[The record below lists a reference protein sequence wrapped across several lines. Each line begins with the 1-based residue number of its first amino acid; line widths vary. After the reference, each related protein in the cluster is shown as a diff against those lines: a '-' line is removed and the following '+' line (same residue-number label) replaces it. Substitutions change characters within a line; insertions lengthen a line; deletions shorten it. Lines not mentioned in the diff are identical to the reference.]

1 MNTIFSLF
9 GKKASTD
16 TIPDQKLEDE
26 DKLLVQD
33 KEIHA
38 RLTYMQVTKSHAE
51 ALQLIK
57 PIIME
62 SADSVFESI
71 LDKVYQTSTLKEI
84 ATAHTSRERLKE
96 VFIQYMDTLFTAD
109 LSTEYFSFRKRI
121 GSTHN
126 KAALPVQWF
135 LATYQTIH
143 SFIIPLIVKQLS
155 HSPDLLAKTLVAI
168 TGFTNLDAQIVI
180 QEYVTSRIHTIE
192 ELNQKQRSVQ
202 EELIGIS
209 QELAESVKHT
219 ESASSSTNDKALKLM
234 QDTEMT
240 MKSSNNLNNLTSY
253 SLSKIN
259 QMEDKM
265 AALQQ
270 EAIHSVEKVN
280 ELSSVLSRVIAMS
293 KDIENIANQ
302 TNLLALNASIEAA
315 RAGEHGRGFS
325 VVAHEVRKLAE
336 ETKQTNKDINQL
348 VEESTSNMEE
358 IRLKLSGMKEATVQT
373 AKEVNEVKT
382 GLTATSLEVDNYI
395 SMFEAN
401 KKDLDVILRS
411 IQEIAATASSLSVL
425 ATRLS
430 QKAEQA

>member
-1 MNTIFSLF
+1 MF
-9 GKKASTD
+9 ASGW
-16 TIPDQKLEDE
+16 LG
-26 DKLLVQD
+26 
-33 KEIHA
+33 KEIIHNNLSFETIA
-38 RLTYMQVTKSHAE
+38 KSQERACQRGSLETTENPAFSGNQSLRLTRCPLPRE
-51 ALQLIK
+51 W
-57 PIIME
+57 
-62 SADSVFESI
+62 
-71 LDKVYQTSTLKEI
+71 TL
-84 ATAHTSRERLKE
+84 
-96 VFIQYMDTLFTAD
+96 
-109 LSTEYFSFRKRI
+109 
-121 GSTHN
+121 
-126 KAALPVQWF
+126 
-135 LATYQTIH
+135 
-143 SFIIPLIVKQLS
+143 
-155 HSPDLLAKTLVAI
+155 
-168 TGFTNLDAQIVI
+168 
-180 QEYVTSRIHTIE
+180 
-192 ELNQKQRSVQ
+192 
-202 EELIGIS
+202 S

-358 IRLKLSGMKEATVQT
+358 IRLKLSVMKEATVQT

-411 IQEIAATASSLSVL
+411 IQEIAATTSSLSVL

>member
-51 ALQLIK
+51 ALQQIK

-126 KAALPVQWF
+126 KATLPVQWF

-253 SLSKIN
+253 SLDKIN

>member
-51 ALQLIK
+51 ALQQIK

-253 SLSKIN
+253 SLGKIN
-259 QMEDKM
+259 QMEVKM

>member
-1 MNTIFSLF
+1 
-9 GKKASTD
+9 
-16 TIPDQKLEDE
+16 
-26 DKLLVQD
+26 
-33 KEIHA
+33 
-38 RLTYMQVTKSHAE
+38 
-51 ALQLIK
+51 
-57 PIIME
+57 
-62 SADSVFESI
+62 
-71 LDKVYQTSTLKEI
+71 
-84 ATAHTSRERLKE
+84 
-96 VFIQYMDTLFTAD
+96 
-109 LSTEYFSFRKRI
+109 
-121 GSTHN
+121 
-126 KAALPVQWF
+126 
-135 LATYQTIH
+135 
-143 SFIIPLIVKQLS
+143 
-155 HSPDLLAKTLVAI
+155 
-168 TGFTNLDAQIVI
+168 
-180 QEYVTSRIHTIE
+180 
-192 ELNQKQRSVQ
+192 
-202 EELIGIS
+202 
-209 QELAESVKHT
+209 
-219 ESASSSTNDKALKLM
+219 
-234 QDTEMT
+234 

-358 IRLKLSGMKEATVQT
+358 IRLKLSVMKEATVQT

-411 IQEIAATASSLSVL
+411 IQEIAATTSSLSVL

>member
-1 MNTIFSLF
+1 M
-9 GKKASTD
+9 
-16 TIPDQKLEDE
+16 
-26 DKLLVQD
+26 V
-33 KEIHA
+33 
-38 RLTYMQVTKSHAE
+38 
-51 ALQLIK
+51 
-57 PIIME
+57 
-62 SADSVFESI
+62 
-71 LDKVYQTSTLKEI
+71 
-84 ATAHTSRERLKE
+84 
-96 VFIQYMDTLFTAD
+96 
-109 LSTEYFSFRKRI
+109 
-121 GSTHN
+121 
-126 KAALPVQWF
+126 
-135 LATYQTIH
+135 
-143 SFIIPLIVKQLS
+143 
-155 HSPDLLAKTLVAI
+155 
-168 TGFTNLDAQIVI
+168 
-180 QEYVTSRIHTIE
+180 
-192 ELNQKQRSVQ
+192 
-202 EELIGIS
+202 
-209 QELAESVKHT
+209 
-219 ESASSSTNDKALKLM
+219 
-234 QDTEMT
+234 
-240 MKSSNNLNNLTSY
+240 
-253 SLSKIN
+253 
-259 QMEDKM
+259 
-265 AALQQ
+265 ALQQ

-358 IRLKLSGMKEATVQT
+358 IRLKLSVMKEATVQT

-411 IQEIAATASSLSVL
+411 IQEIAATTSSLSVL

>member
-9 GKKASTD
+9 EKKASTD

-51 ALQLIK
+51 ALQQIK

-121 GSTHN
+121 GNTHN

-253 SLSKIN
+253 SLGKIN
-259 QMEDKM
+259 QMEVKM